1 MQYVVSELPTESFG
15 IFVFED
21 FVDSVVGDVG
31 FIEAVDVVE
40 LVDGVVLVDVVGL
53 VDVVELVVDELVDVL
68 DLDDVTLFDDDELKS
83 SVTLS
88 FLVSILNPTWFCAK
102 GVPWLMLP
110 DLAFLPSTSGNF
122 RFDPG
127 ISTIF
132 GCGSFSI
139 LGSGAL
145 PMLAPGCKSLSV
157 SMLTNSIRN
166 VNN

>member
-1 MQYVVSELPTESFG
+1 MV
-15 IFVFED
+15 VFED
-21 FVDSVVGDVG
+21 FVVSVVDDVG
-31 FIEAVDVVE
+31 FMDVVEVVE
-40 LVDGVVLVDVVGL
+40 LVDGVDL
-53 VDVVELVVDELVDVL
+53 VELVDLVVVELVDVL
-68 DLDDVTLFDDDELKS
+68 DLDDVTLFDDDALKS

-132 GCGSFSI
+132 GCGSFSV
-139 LGSGAL
+139 LGS
-145 PMLAPGCKSLSV
+145 
-157 SMLTNSIRN
+157 
-166 VNN
+166 

>member
-1 MQYVVSELPTESFG
+1 MV
-15 IFVFED
+15 VFED

-31 FIEAVDVVE
+31 FIDVVEVVE
-40 LVDGVVLVDVVGL
+40 LVDGVDFVDLVD
-53 VDVVELVVDELVDVL
+53 LVVVKLVDVL

-110 DLAFLPSTSGNF
+110 DLAFLPPTSGNF

-127 ISTIF
+127 ISPIF
-132 GCGSFSI
+132 DCGSFSI
-139 LGSGAL
+139 LGFGAL
-145 PMLAPGCKSLSV
+145 PMLASV
-157 SMLTNSIRN
+157 SMLTNSIKN
-166 VNN
+166 VNNFI

>member
-1 MQYVVSELPTESFG
+1 M
-15 IFVFED
+15 VFFEG

-31 FIEAVDVVE
+31 FIDVAEVVE
-40 LVDGVVLVDVVGL
+40 LVDGVDL
-53 VDVVELVVDELVDVL
+53 VDVVELVVVELVNGVDLIDGVDL
-68 DLDDVTLFDDDELKS
+68 VEVVDLDDVTLVDDEALKS

-127 ISTIF
+127 ISPIF
-132 GCGSFSI
+132 G
-139 LGSGAL
+139 
-145 PMLAPGCKSLSV
+145 
-157 SMLTNSIRN
+157 
-166 VNN
+166 

>member
-1 MQYVVSELPTESFG
+1 MV
-15 IFVFED
+15 VFED
-21 FVDSVVGDVG
+21 FVDSIVVEVG
-31 FIEAVDVVE
+31 FIGVVEVVEVVE
-40 LVDGVVLVDVVGL
+40 LVNSVDLVDGVGL
-53 VDVVELVVDELVDVL
+53 VDGVNLVVVEVVDVI
-68 DLDDVTLFDDDELKS
+68 DLDDVTLVDDDALKS

-132 GCGSFSI
+132 GCGSFSV
-139 LGSGAL
+139 LGS
-145 PMLAPGCKSLSV
+145 
-157 SMLTNSIRN
+157 
-166 VNN
+166 

>member
-1 MQYVVSELPTESFG
+1 MVVSK
-15 IFVFED
+15 V
-21 FVDSVVGDVG
+21 FVDSVAGDVG
-31 FIEAVDVVE
+31 FIEVVEVVE
-40 LVDGVVLVDVVGL
+40 LVDGVDLV
-53 VDVVELVVDELVDVL
+53 VVELVVVELVNGVDLIDGVDLVDVV
-68 DLDDVTLFDDDELKS
+68 DLDDVTLVDDDALKS

-157 SMLTNSIRN
+157 SMLTNSSRN

>member
-1 MQYVVSELPTESFG
+1 M
-15 IFVFED
+15 IVFED

-31 FIEAVDVVE
+31 FIDVVEVVE
-40 LVDGVVLVDVVGL
+40 LVDGVDFVDLVD
-53 VDVVELVVDELVDVL
+53 LVVVELVDVL

-110 DLAFLPSTSGNF
+110 DLAFLPPTSGNF

-127 ISTIF
+127 ISPIF
-132 GCGSFSI
+132 DCGSFSI
-139 LGSGAL
+139 LGFGAL
-145 PMLAPGCKSLSV
+145 PMLASV
-157 SMLTNSIRN
+157 SMLTNSIKN
-166 VNN
+166 VNNFI